1 MTTASGEIEIWPG
14 ASHSCLASLSGNGS
28 EGVVYGGENF
38 GPVVVALKDAAYRTT
53 IAGAKISDHSSA
65 LRPSH
70 SLDSSLHCDYCYT
83 SSNTQG
89 KV

>member
-1 MTTASGEIEIWPG
+1 MAGSIAFLPRKSEW
-14 ASHSCLASLSGNGS
+14 NGS

-65 LRPSH
+65 LNRATH
-70 SLDSSLHCDYCYT
+70 
-83 SSNTQG
+83 
-89 KV
+89 

>member
-1 MTTASGEIEIWPG
+1 MTTVSGEIEIWPG
-14 ASHSCLASLSGNGS
+14 ASQSCLASLTGDGS

-65 LRPSH
+65 VNRATH
-70 SLDSSLHCDYCYT
+70 
-83 SSNTQG
+83 
-89 KV
+89 

>member
-14 ASHSCLASLSGNGS
+14 ASQSCLASLSGNGS

-53 IAGAKISDHSSA
+53 IAGAKIFRSSQ
-65 LRPSH
+65 RSQPSH